1 MASDSH
7 PSAGVSRD
15 LAFSGWLDLFRAA
28 AAFAV
33 VYSHARPL
41 FMVSAVDGQVLTPL
55 SRALYLLSGY
65 GHQAVMVFFVLSGY
79 LVGGTVLRS
88 VRDGRWSWR
97 KYLTQRGTRL
107 YVVLLPALVL
117 TLCWDWGEQRLSA
130 GQVAN
135 DDTAVANIR
144 SETIREHTSLTTFV
158 GNVAFLQTV
167 AVPSLGSNTPLWSL
181 ANEFWYYLVFPVG
194 WLAVA
199 GRNIAWWKRTV
210 FLAVSA
216 ITLCLLGTK
225 IAVYFPIWLL
235 GVLVAG
241 LPESTIIQRKA
252 VRRTLS
258 LIALVGLAG
267 LMAVVGLGKLK
278 NELLSDYLIGFVFAV
293 LVYALKHSRRPAA
306 SPTARRWV
314 GGFADFSYTLYL
326 VHLPP
331 LICLRAWLTYESAWV
346 PDATAWLKLALIVA
360 AVVGYAY
367 LLSLVTERQ
376 TERVRRWIDSLGSQ
390 SGVMSRRLTPGGGPL
405 DDPSAPHRRRLI
417 RPRTRRV

>member
-1 MASDSH
+1 MASY
-7 PSAGVSRD
+7 PQPPVGVSRD

-33 VYSHARPL
+33 VVSHARPL
-41 FMVSAVDGQVLTPL
+41 FMVSAVDGQVLSPL
-55 SRALYLLSGY
+55 SRTLYLLSGY

-117 TLCWDWGEQRLSA
+117 TLCWDWGEQRLSS

-144 SETIREHTSLTTFV
+144 SETIREHTSVATFA

-167 AVPSLGSNTPLWSL
+167 VVPPLGSNTPLWSL
-181 ANEFWYYLVFPVG
+181 ANEFWYYLVFPMA

-199 GRNIAWWKRTV
+199 GRNIAVRKRV
-210 FLAVSA
+210 AFLAAVGV
-216 ITLCLLGTK
+216 TLGLLGTK
-225 IAVYFPIWLL
+225 IAIYFPIWLL

-278 NELLSDYLIGFVFAV
+278 NELLSDYLIGFAFAL
-293 LVYALKHSRRPAA
+293 LVYALKHSRRPTA
-306 SPTARRWV
+306 SLTARRWV

-346 PDATAWLKLALIVA
+346 PGTTTWPKLGLIVA

-376 TERVRRWIDSLGSQ
+376 TERVRRWIDALGSPGRSTSQ
-390 SGVMSRRLTPGGGPL
+390 RLTPVGV
-405 DDPSAPHRRRLI
+405 
-417 RPRTRRV
+417 TR